1 MNAIEMADNYK
12 SKLEKN
18 KRNYIANIV
27 SNDRRSLND
36 IVDSYITNFNGN
48 RTSSDYKQE
57 YKNQLSKRNDIQKD
71 IQKSTY
77 EKGVQTTVT
86 PFSTQRNTLPTQEQ
100 TEVTKNKKFEITAG
114 QDKLGQN
121 KDIENKYQEI
131 KKSNEYKNQMKK
143 LEEQSNEVG
152 YAKYNYDKQRIA
164 EDDIGWYDKS
174 IGRLTGGIG
183 NLFDYNGGLIKNEN
197 GDLKYLPTFNQMKH
211 QKVKENYKTGI
222 GRFAGDVL
230 YESGKII
237 GSTAINQVLPGVG
250 STMYFGKMFVDS
262 TNQAV
267 SDGYDTSS
275 ATMYGLVN
283 VGLEYGVGKMLGSA
297 TKGLTGGKTGDYEEL
312 LKKTFTN
319 ITKKPKI
326 ANVLAN
332 AGSEATEEFVQ
343 EYLDNISKLLILD
356 KNTNI
361 KDYASVFLDGD
372 VLSDA
377 LYSAAIGG
385 VTGGIIGTATGKDSN
400 VENKDVNLYKTFKE
414 ELEETRKNTTNKET
428 INKIDTIISNIDST
442 INNNSNVN
450 TNVDTITSQIN
461 EYETLKEQNRLTN
474 EQEIELNEL
483 KNQLSAIQNQNT
495 GTSTSIKEEVNLPT
509 VQDIVNQEKSSQSG
523 INLPVYNQQSSIN
536 NSDKAI
542 LPTVNDFNSSNIN
555 MLTSDIKVDMAK
567 INPEILNDIKGF
579 KLGEPSIESYKGSYI
594 KTMLNEVGIKVPT
607 AMNYVS
613 EVRPDM
619 SFTTTK
625 DLTRQQYASI
635 GNALQKLRSVDV
647 TSVNN
652 ANYSIPIGNYQ
663 YVKSSNANINELRRT
678 ASMYLN
684 NTARSNN
691 TIRLLEN
698 IIKDR
703 NYIIRFNPNIT
714 NEQGVPVNG
723 LITKENG
730 KTIIELNPNADNYV
744 EFLVVHEI
752 THDIATK
759 EMKELIL
766 DYAKQDPEFEKSLES
781 LKERYKTN
789 DVSDEVVADV
799 CGELFGNREFIQSV
813 VEKKPNIFK
822 KILNNIRR
830 LAEKIKGTG
839 ANEYVSFV
847 EKLKIMWE
855 DAYYS
860 NRSNL
865 KDKMFSIQ
873 QDSNGNK
880 YVEVDTDQDIFE
892 GVDEKDYNKIAKM
905 YITDYLMGNTA
916 LATDS
921 NAIIDSRSARKYT
934 NPGDRQRYF
943 TEKMKLS
950 PELKNVLAISE
961 KISES
966 LPTKESTKYSKWEY
980 YKINFKIN
988 DQIFTGKVNIGID
1001 TGGKKHFYEVNNI
1014 KKASGISG
1022 ISPNY
1027 PTGFSANNI
1036 SQSNNN
1042 VNSDTS
1048 STTKYSIPINKNN
1061 TQELDNSSFS
1071 NDLNK
1076 YIFDNDFY
1084 VQFKYEDKT
1093 KITKTISELKSEKEK
1108 LDPDNNEDDWVKNY
1122 HLNTKIKA
1130 LENGY
1135 NSEYDYLVGREKER
1149 LTKDYEFGKLTKQI
1163 EEKKRLE
1170 AKKNQLQQDI
1180 KESTPFKNAQYKI
1193 IQETNPMFDE
1203 EHVGIRSPKDIK
1215 TFEEV
1220 INDEDSFTWGD
1231 YSKEDAIRDLKKGT
1245 VTIYSSYPIKNG
1257 TFVSTSYQQALD
1269 YAGGDPTQVHS
1280 RKASLNSI
1288 AWINGDEGQYA
1299 KVYSILPTKYSMSI
1313 SETNIQKQN
1322 DNFFLDE
1329 KTKQQLRELDLE
1341 LKKVKEQYNRMYY
1354 NDKKTR
1360 DAKIKGNAMRIAAEK
1375 RNVIQGDWLIS
1386 VPGGLTQI
1394 ELDNKIKKLKSNYI
1408 GKKVIVNDNK
1418 GKIIGVSFGR
1428 IGVKFENGETS
1439 YVNPN
1444 DIISVDNIDDIIKE
1458 QTNKYNKLISKNKNV
1473 KEWNEYL
1480 KDNFPSAG
1488 TKTKMSDIKLPIR
1501 EDIKNDSKKSSILNP
1516 NEISKL
1522 TKEDANTTPIL
1533 PKRRS
1538 INKVNDGNS
1547 HFAKNIKDKVNMLN
1561 AEQKAEIL
1569 SKEDIRY
1576 YDKENTNKILNSNE
1590 NISKNFELNY
1600 TPQDPTK
1607 ESTYDEPEKLAEIL
1621 KEKPNTIEE
1630 KDNWLK
1636 KLATIKFID
1645 KGYYVDKLARK
1656 VKNKEL
1662 SSKYDYSLLSNGIAN
1677 QIIGN
1682 GRVDEKGNKVGKGLY
1697 EIFEPIE
1704 NSGLLDDFSRYIYH
1718 KHNIDRMSL
1727 QNRFNEAN
1735 KAVFGDA
1742 MTSDMSEKIVNEYET
1757 KYPEFE
1763 SWADDIYEYNKAN
1776 LEMLVKYG
1784 VLSKDSM
1791 EYYNKKYPH
1800 YVPTIREQTKTKTQM
1815 DFLLG
1820 KKASVNN
1827 PIKKAKGGN
1836 GNIIPLKD
1844 AMALRT
1850 MQTVNSAL
1858 RNNFGLELLNSI
1870 ETEQIRNQENIDNI
1884 VEEINSDELLAKSS
1898 ETSPATL
1905 TVFDKGEKVTFD
1917 ISDEIYEALKPSNI
1931 KTFKFLNKLNNIRRG
1946 LLTEYNPTF
1955 MITNPLKDIQDGSIN
1970 SKHPKLFIKNLPEAI
1985 KQIKNNGQ
1993 YKQLYIANGGSY
2005 ETYFNYNTGTNIAP
2019 SKLDKIAPLKKIS
2032 EINELIEMAPRL
2044 AEFIS
2049 SIEAGDSIETAM
2061 YNASEITTNFKRG
2074 GDITKTLDRNG
2085 VTFLNAGVQGTT
2097 KQVRNVQEA
2106 RVEGIK
2112 GITRLAVRW
2121 TITGLVPT
2129 LLMNM
2134 IWGDDDDYEELS
2146 DYVKNNYYIIGKYDN
2161 GEFIRIPKGRVIS
2174 VLQSFFQNA
2183 LNGVEGKK
2191 MDLKGFADLIENN
2204 LLPSDPNE
2212 SSLIAPIKQAINN
2225 ETWYGGDLVPT
2236 RLQNLPN
2243 AEQYDETTDSISIW
2257 LGKMLNISPY
2267 KINYVL
2273 DQYAGAIG
2281 DYTLPYLTQAAESG
2295 SDSFTGKL
2303 LAPIKD
2309 KFTVDSSLK
2318 NQNISDFYSLSEEL
2332 TKKSNSSSATD
2343 EDILKNKYINSVKS
2357 EISKLYAKKREIQ
2370 SSSLKD
2376 SEKYNKSKKIQK
2388 EINELSKSAI
2398 YDYKNVVSYENYGKI
2413 SDQEYYL
2420 NGKSEWIKV
2429 KDAEKE
2435 EINKLNM
2442 SDADKNKYFKTKVK
2456 IGVIRGNEEK
2466 ESNIKHK
2473 EIADLVIDSGLND
2486 NFKGYLYGKYYS
2498 SEKIIETVLNA
2509 KININEYI
2517 KFDSETFESD
2527 YYTNGKT
2534 VPNSRKNKV
2543 IKYINSLNLSI
2554 PQKAML
2560 IKMEY
2565 SSFKQYDNQI
2575 VKYVNNIDCSSY
2587 DKKVILKTIGFTS
2600 YDKDI
2605 INTINSKNISV
2616 EEKTKELEELG
2627 FKVRNGRVYTK

>member
-1 MNAIEMADNYK
+1 MSSIRERLLGK
-12 SKLEKN
+12 SKSNSSIRDRLE
-18 KRNYIANIV
+18 
-27 SNDRRSLND
+27 LNS
-36 IVDSYITNFNGN
+36 SY
-48 RTSSDYKQE
+48 YKQE
-57 YKNQLSKRNDIQKD
+57 YNDQLSKRNNIQKD
-71 IQKSTY
+71 IQKNTY

-86 PFSTQRNTLPTQEQ
+86 PFSTQRNILPIQEQ
-100 TEVTKNKKFEITAG
+100 TEITKSKRFEITAG

-121 KDIENKYQEI
+121 KSIENKYQEI
-131 KKSNEYKNQMKK
+131 KKSNEYKNQMKQ

-174 IGRLTGGIG
+174 IGRFTGGIG
-183 NLFDYNGGLIKNEN
+183 SLFDYNGGLIKNEN
-197 GDLKYLPTFNQMKH
+197 GDLEYLPTFNQMKH

-230 YESGKII
+230 YESGKIV
-237 GSTAINQVLPGVG
+237 GSTLINQALPGVG

-283 VGLEYGVGKMLGSA
+283 VGLEYGVGKILGSA
-297 TKGLTGGKTGDYEEL
+297 TKGLTGGKNGDYEEL

-326 ANVLAN
+326 ANILAN

-385 VTGGIIGTATGKDSN
+385 VTGGIIGTATGKDTN

-414 ELEETRKNTTNKET
+414 ELEETKKNTTNKET
-428 INKIDTIISNIDST
+428 INKIDTIISNINSN

-450 TNVDTITSQIN
+450 ANVDTITSQIS
-461 EYETLKEQNRLTN
+461 EYETLKEQNKLTN

-495 GTSTSIKEEVNLPT
+495 DTSTSIKEEANLPT

-523 INLPVYNQQSSIN
+523 INLPVYNQQSNIN

-542 LPTVNDFNSSNIN
+542 LPTVNDFNSSNMN
-555 MLTSDIKVDMAK
+555 MPISDIKVDMAK
-567 INPEILNDIKGF
+567 ISPEILNDIKGF
-579 KLGEPSIESYKGSYI
+579 KLGDPSIESYKGSYI

-635 GNALQKLRSVDV
+635 GNALQKLRNVDV

-691 TIRLLEN
+691 TIKLLEN

-822 KILNNIRR
+822 KILNNIRK

-847 EKLKIMWE
+847 ENLKEMWE

-860 NRSNL
+860 NRSNI

-880 YVEVDTDQDIFE
+880 FVNVDTDQDIFD

-905 YITDYLMGNTA
+905 YITDYLIGNTR
-916 LATDS
+916 LGNNDS
-921 NAIIDSRSARKYT
+921 VEINKKTSKKYT
-934 NPGDRQRYF
+934 NPGKKQENF
-943 TEKMKLS
+943 VEKMKLT
-950 PELKNVLAISE
+950 PELKNVLGIATLRENSIA
-961 KISES
+961 KK
-966 LPTKESTKYSKWEY
+966 TNSKFANWEY
-980 YKINFKIN
+980 YDFEFKLDGKTFKGNINVGITDKGKYLYEIN
-988 DQIFTGKVNIGID
+988 NV
-1001 TGGKKHFYEVNNI
+1001 KKT
-1014 KKASGISG
+1014 SGITGTSLHR
-1022 ISPNY
+1022 

-1036 SQSNNN
+1036 PQSDNN
-1042 VNSDTS
+1042 VNSGAS
-1048 STTKYSIPINKNN
+1048 SATKYSIPINKNN
-1061 TQELDNSSFS
+1061 TQELENSSFS
-1071 NDLNK
+1071 LEQRVSGDKLLDTQDLIEEIKSVGAKVDKNGYVTLYHQTTNESADKIRQTGKMFAKEPYVYFSTSKNASQSDGRGSTKLEFKIPAEKLILDDIFEDNADVKIKLDSSKELDISNYIVNENNDLNK
-1076 YIFDNDFY
+1076 YIFDNAFY
-1084 VQFKYEDKT
+1084 DQFKYEDKT
-1093 KITKTISELKSEKEK
+1093 KITETINELKSEKEK
-1108 LDPDNNEDDWVKNY
+1108 LEPDNNEDDWYKNY

-1149 LTKDYEFGKLTKQI
+1149 LIKDYEFGRLTKQI

-1170 AKKNQLQQDI
+1170 TKNNQLQQDI

-1220 INDEDSFTWGD
+1220 INDKDSFTWGD

-1245 VTIYSSYPIKNG
+1245 VIIYSSYPIKNG
-1257 TFVSTSYQQALD
+1257 AFVSTSYQQALD

-1280 RKASLNSI
+1280 RKASLNSV

-1299 KVYSILPTKYSMSI
+1299 KVYDILPTKYSQS
-1313 SETNIQKQN
+1313 T
-1322 DNFFLDE
+1322 
-1329 KTKQQLRELDLE
+1329 
-1341 LKKVKEQYNRMYY
+1341 
-1354 NDKKTR
+1354 
-1360 DAKIKGNAMRIAAEK
+1360 
-1375 RNVIQGDWLIS
+1375 
-1386 VPGGLTQI
+1386 
-1394 ELDNKIKKLKSNYI
+1394 
-1408 GKKVIVNDNK
+1408 
-1418 GKIIGVSFGR
+1418 
-1428 IGVKFENGETS
+1428 
-1439 YVNPN
+1439 
-1444 DIISVDNIDDIIKE
+1444 
-1458 QTNKYNKLISKNKNV
+1458 
-1473 KEWNEYL
+1473 KEWNDYL
-1480 KDNFPSAG
+1480 KENFPSSG
-1488 TKTKMSDIKLPIR
+1488 TKTKMSDIKLPVR
-1501 EDIKNDSKKSSILNP
+1501 KDIESSSKKSKILNP

-1533 PKRRS
+1533 PKRGS
-1538 INKVNDGNS
+1538 VNKVNDGNS
-1547 HFAKNIKDKVNMLN
+1547 RFAKNIKDKVNMLN
-1561 AEQKAEIL
+1561 VEQKAEIL
-1569 SKEDIRY
+1569 SKEDVRY
-1576 YDKENTNKILNSNE
+1576 YDKVTNKESLEKAFKKINDGGSSETLRWVKQD
-1590 NISKNFELNY
+1590 SKNANATDVAEGWILLKQYADNGDYDSMVEVAKKMREIGTTAGQTAQAFNIMERMTPEGMVKYAQSELSEAYDKMVKNKS
-1600 TPQDPTK
+1600 K
-1607 ESTYDEPEKLAEIL
+1607 EWIDKYRKDFDLKPDEVKFIMDTMQEVQNMEDGYDKRVKLAEIQ
-1621 KEKPNTIEE
+1621 
-1630 KDNWLK
+1630 
-1636 KLATIKFID
+1636 KLMT
-1645 KGYYVDKLARK
+1645 DKLPPEKGAKIRSWMRISMLFNPK
-1656 VKNKEL
+1656 TQVRNVAGNALIMPVNSFGDLFSSYADKLIAKKTGVRTTGTTNVKAMLKGIKKGAYEATN
-1662 SSKYDYSLLSNGIAN
+1662 DYKKGINTKDMEGNRFEMSDGKSFSEKNLMGRTLNRTESLLNYVMDVGD
-1677 QIIGN
+1677 
-1682 GRVDEKGNKVGKGLY
+1682 RVFSEAA
-1697 EIFEPIE
+1697 FE
-1704 NSGLLDDFSRYIYH
+1704 N
-1718 KHNIDRMSL
+1718 SL
-1727 QNRFNEAN
+1727 QNQLALNNTTEITQE
-1735 KAVFGDA
+1735 
-1742 MTSDMSEKIVNEYET
+1742 MI
-1757 KYPEFE
+1757 
-1763 SWADDIYEYNKAN
+1763 DIA
-1776 LEMLVKYG
+1776 
-1784 VLSKDSM
+1784 
-1791 EYYNKKYPH
+1791 H
-1800 YVPTIREQTKTKTQM
+1800 Q
-1815 DFLLG
+1815 
-1820 KKASVNN
+1820 
-1827 PIKKAKGGN
+1827 
-1836 GNIIPLKD
+1836 
-1844 AMALRT
+1844 
-1850 MQTVNSAL
+1850 
-1858 RNNFGLELLNSI
+1858 
-1870 ETEQIRNQENIDNI
+1870 
-1884 VEEINSDELLAKSS
+1884 
-1898 ETSPATL
+1898 
-1905 TVFDKGEKVTFD
+1905 
-1917 ISDEIYEALKPSNI
+1917 EALSRTWNDNNNYTRFVLGVRKG
-1931 KTFKFLNKLNNIRRG
+1931 LNKLNVNGYG
-1946 LLTEYNPTF
+1946 LGDILIPFAKTPANLTKAIVDYSPAGLVSAINKG
-1955 MITNPLKDIQDGSIN
+1955 INLKRS
-1970 SKHPKLFIKNLPEAI
+1970 LA
-1985 KQIKNNGQ
+1985 NGQ
-1993 YKQLYIANGGSY
+1993 YTATMQHEFVQGLGKATAGTMLYILGIALAKAGITSGDSDDDKDTANFLKNTLGINSYSIKIGGKSF
-2005 ETYFNYNTGTNIAP
+2005 TYDWAQP
-2019 SKLDKIAPLKKIS
+2019 LAAPLSITANVVNSKSSDSKALLEGIVGS
-2032 EINELIEMAPRL
+2032 LDSAGSILLEQSFLQSINDVLNDNDGVVSGIINEILELP
-2044 AEFIS
+2044 
-2049 SIEAGDSIETAM
+2049 
-2061 YNASEITTNFKRG
+2061 
-2074 GDITKTLDRNG
+2074 
-2085 VTFLNAGVQGTT
+2085 
-2097 KQVRNVQEA
+2097 A
-2106 RVEGIK
+2106 R
-2112 GITRLAVRW
+2112 A
-2121 TITGLVPT
+2121 VPT
-2129 LLMNM
+2129 F
-2134 IWGDDDDYEELS
+2134 S
-2146 DYVKNNYYIIGKYDN
+2146 
-2161 GEFIRIPKGRVIS
+2161 
-2174 VLQSFFQNA
+2174 
-2183 LNGVEGKK
+2183 
-2191 MDLKGFADLIENN
+2191 
-2204 LLPSDPNE
+2204 
-2212 SSLIAPIKQAINN
+2212 KQ
-2225 ETWYGGDLVPT
+2225 
-2236 RLQNLPN
+2236 
-2243 AEQYDETTDSISIW
+2243 
-2257 LGKMLNISPY
+2257 
-2267 KINYVL
+2267 
-2273 DQYAGAIG
+2273 
-2281 DYTLPYLTQAAESG
+2281 
-2295 SDSFTGKL
+2295 
-2303 LAPIKD
+2303 
-2309 KFTVDSSLK
+2309 
-2318 NQNISDFYSLSEEL
+2318 
-2332 TKKSNSSSATD
+2332 
-2343 EDILKNKYINSVKS
+2343 
-2357 EISKLYAKKREIQ
+2357 
-2370 SSSLKD
+2370 
-2376 SEKYNKSKKIQK
+2376 
-2388 EINELSKSAI
+2388 
-2398 YDYKNVVSYENYGKI
+2398 
-2413 SDQEYYL
+2413 
-2420 NGKSEWIKV
+2420 
-2429 KDAEKE
+2429 
-2435 EINKLNM
+2435 
-2442 SDADKNKYFKTKVK
+2442 
-2456 IGVIRGNEEK
+2456 
-2466 ESNIKHK
+2466 
-2473 EIADLVIDSGLND
+2473 IADLVDGTQRTSFEYGKPIQSAVNSIKAKIPFVSKTLNPAVDTMGREIQKYGGKNNIFNVFLNPANVSTENISESAEEIYRLYKETGETDVMPRVAPYYINQKGEKIMMTGKDRVEYQKISGEIIEDNIKKLINNASYSSMSDSDKANVVKDIVNYSYNIAKKDVLGLELSNTYQKAYEYSEIGDIGDYYTFKESIDNTDKDTKKASITKFLIDSDLTNEQLA
-2486 NFKGYLYGKYYS
+2486 YLYGNYYS
-2498 SEKIIETVLNA
+2498 SDKVLNVLVQS
-2509 KININEYI
+2509 NIPIKEYI
-2517 KFDSETFESD
+2517 KFNSETFESD

-2605 INTINSKNISV
+2605 INTINSKNISI